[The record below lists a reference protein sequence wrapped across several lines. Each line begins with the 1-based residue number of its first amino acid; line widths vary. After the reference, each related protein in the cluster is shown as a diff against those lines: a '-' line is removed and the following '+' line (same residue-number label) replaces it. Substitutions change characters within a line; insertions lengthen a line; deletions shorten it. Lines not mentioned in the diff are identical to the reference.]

1 MIRMFMFLQNS
12 YVAILIPNDD
22 DMESKGLGKYLDH
35 KVGGALMDG
44 NSTLIKE
51 PPERCFGPPPSV
63 DTASRCHL

>member
-1 MIRMFMFLQNS
+1 
-12 YVAILIPNDD
+12 
-22 DMESKGLGKYLDH
+22 MESKGLGTYLDH

-51 PPERCFGPPPSV
+51 APERFFGPSV